1 MADPIIEDKA
11 DELSYHIRML
21 ENWLETLDGSDIS
34 RGQQIV
40 LHYTV
45 VAAYGLI
52 EFEMKRMLNS
62 LEQQNVSMNLARYR
76 SKVARKYQWDFDVIC
91 EYLSMA
97 NNALSEEVISRVDT
111 QQQESIT
118 SLKGERNSVAHG
130 DYFHSDFGEI
140 KTQFLNSITA
150 LHTISDIVQEA
161 NCYT

>member
-1 MADPIIEDKA
+1 MTDPIIEYKA

-21 ENWLETLDGSDIS
+21 ENWLGTLGEGDES

-45 VAAYGLI
+45 VAAYGII
-52 EFEMKRMLNS
+52 EFEMKRILNS

-76 SKVARKYQWDFDVIC
+76 SKVSKKYQWDFEVIC

-97 NNALSEEVISRVDT
+97 NNTLSEEVISRVDT

-140 KTQFLNSITA
+140 EAQFLNSIAA

-161 NCYT
+161 NCCT